1 MYRVRLTDE
10 FKRDMKKLPCLIK
23 GKGLVLRE
31 VKQEIKETIDLLI
44 NEGVLP
50 EEYNDHTLERR
61 PWSGINE
68 YHVFNDVLILYVRVD
83 SHRSIRMI
91 GIRTHETLAAGLSV
105 LDCTDM

>member
-31 VKQEIKETIDLLI
+31 VK
-44 NEGVLP
+44 
-50 EEYNDHTLERR
+50 
-61 PWSGINE
+61 
-68 YHVFNDVLILYVRVD
+68 LYVRVD
-83 SHRSIRMI
+83 SHRSIRMV

-105 LDCTDM
+105 